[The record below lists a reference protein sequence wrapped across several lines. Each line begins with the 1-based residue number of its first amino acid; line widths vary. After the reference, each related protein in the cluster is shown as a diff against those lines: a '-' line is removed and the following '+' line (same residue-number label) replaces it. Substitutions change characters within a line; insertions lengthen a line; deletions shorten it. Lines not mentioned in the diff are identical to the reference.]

1 MGWEFSK
8 HGKTKKLIQWYI
20 VCVNENTY
28 KHIRNNLVEMQL
40 VKIAMEKR
48 SLQDILNSDILQQL
62 GGQAYMLYHVQ

>member
-40 VKIAMEKR
+40 VKIVMEKR

>member
-8 HGKTKKLIQWYI
+8 HGKTKKLIQWSI